1 MYKKIWI
8 VTQEKALLVLPYGF
22 LFFLFLMFAAPT
34 SKIANQAFYLF
45 VLLPSV
51 LSTRLLKGE
60 ALYTTLK
67 PIVYLVVFW
76 ALFSFV
82 GFDSGGWENVAKRF
96 RHAFYVAAFIGTA
109 YYLLSVGF
117 ISVEKLMIALFCLA
131 AAYSL
136 LSFVDFYWLHERS
149 LGARLFPVLRLNS
162 PIFMGIILTVYGV
175 VIMKWFLGKGESLNV
190 LVIFLIIIFFLY
202 FYNSRSAVVGLFV
215 GVLGMTIYKQKEG
228 QKLFSIGILILFIA
242 FLVGGYYF
250 GNILN
255 RGVSYRF
262 DIWISSLMKIVDCG
276 LFLGCGFG
284 GNSEITIE
292 SGQTF
297 QHSHNI
303 FLSHFLNTGLFG
315 LLSLLCVVGYIT
327 YKGFKRNAIMVLGLL
342 VGMAAL
348 MFDGNALLT
357 NPDDIWLIFW
367 LPLIM
372 TYWEINQ
379 KKHQDI
385 VAIRDSVKKEFK
397 S

>member
-262 DIWISSLMKIVDCG
+262 DIWISSLMKIV
-276 LFLGCGFG
+276 
-284 GNSEITIE
+284 
-292 SGQTF
+292 
-297 QHSHNI
+297 
-303 FLSHFLNTGLFG
+303 
-315 LLSLLCVVGYIT
+315 
-327 YKGFKRNAIMVLGLL
+327 
-342 VGMAAL
+342 
-348 MFDGNALLT
+348 
-357 NPDDIWLIFW
+357 
-367 LPLIM
+367 
-372 TYWEINQ
+372 
-379 KKHQDI
+379 
-385 VAIRDSVKKEFK
+385 
-397 S
+397 

>member
-1 MYKKIWI
+1 M
-8 VTQEKALLVLPYGF
+8 
-22 LFFLFLMFAAPT
+22 
-34 SKIANQAFYLF
+34 
-45 VLLPSV
+45 
-51 LSTRLLKGE
+51 
-60 ALYTTLK
+60 
-67 PIVYLVVFW
+67 
-76 ALFSFV
+76 
-82 GFDSGGWENVAKRF
+82 
-96 RHAFYVAAFIGTA
+96 AAFIGTA

-297 QHSHNI
+297 QHSHNV
-303 FLSHFLNTGLFG
+303 FLSHFVNTGLFG

-327 YKGFKRNAIMVLGLL
+327 YQGFKHNAIMVLGLL